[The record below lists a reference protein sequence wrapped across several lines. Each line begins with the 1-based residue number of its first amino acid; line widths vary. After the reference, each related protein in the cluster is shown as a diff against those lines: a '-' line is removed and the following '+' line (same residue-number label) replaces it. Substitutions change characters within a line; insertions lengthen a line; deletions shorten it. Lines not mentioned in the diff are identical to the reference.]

1 MNERGIV
8 VSPPFSILP
17 SGGIQCGGDPSP
29 LEMRKYLLYWDKI
42 DYPDNNL
49 VSVHSDDIDALM
61 QLGVLER
68 TFVRFQ
74 GEFNTGNGEF
84 FIAAQEKAFSIRSEL
99 FPGSWSMAQLSTTP
113 FYTQGERKT
122 SIDFELYGALPVP
135 SASTPFYDIL
145 QFKEHRSDELLAF
158 RAHLDDVYQKILNSP
173 DSARARNTEIERL
186 ESAIHSISRTLDE
199 SRIKKAIGS
208 LRSTIQSEPISILGM
223 GATFAFAAPAI
234 IPMSPFIAGPAAV
247 GITIAFKSMITPS
260 RGTNSELTYLKSSMK
275 NFDYK
280 R

>member
-8 VSPPFSILP
+8 VSPPFSVLP
-17 SGGIQCGGDPSP
+17 TGGIQFGGDPAP

-49 VSVHSDDIDALM
+49 VSVHSHDIDALM

-68 TFVRFQ
+68 TFVQFQ
-74 GEFNTGNGEF
+74 GAFSTGNGEF
-84 FIAAQEKAFSIRSEL
+84 FIAAQEKVFSKRSET

-113 FYTQGERKT
+113 FYTQGEKKI

-135 SASTPFYDIL
+135 SADTPFTDIL
-145 QFKEHRSDELLAF
+145 EFKERRKDEMLAF
-158 RAHLDDVYQKILNSP
+158 RSYLDDVYQKILISP
-173 DSARARNTEIERL
+173 DSARARNTEIDRL
-186 ESAIHSISRTLDE
+186 ESAVHSISRTLSE
-199 SRIKKAIGS
+199 SKIKKAIGS
-208 LRSTIQSEPISILGM
+208 LRNTIQSEPISILGM
-223 GATFAFAAPAI
+223 GATFAFAAPTI

-247 GITIAFKSMITPS
+247 GITIAFKSMFTPS
-260 RGTNSELTYLKSSMK
+260 KNVDSNLAYLESCIKQ
-275 NFDYK
+275 FAYK

>member
-17 SGGIQCGGDPSP
+17 SGGIQCGGDPPP

-49 VSVHSDDIDALM
+49 VSIHSDDIDALM

-68 TFVRFQ
+68 TFVHFQ
-74 GEFNTGNGEF
+74 GKFNSGKGEF
-84 FIAAQEKAFSIRSEL
+84 FIAAQEKVFSKRSEL

-113 FYTQGERKT
+113 FYTQGDRKT
-122 SIDFELYGALPVP
+122 AIDFELYGALPVP
-135 SASTPFYDIL
+135 AASTPFYDIL
-145 QFKEHRSDELLAF
+145 EFKEHRSDELIAF
-158 RAHLDDVYQKILNSP
+158 RAHLDDVYQRILNSP
-173 DSARARNTEIERL
+173 DSARARNTEIDRL
-186 ESAIHSISRTLDE
+186 ESAIHNISRTLDE
-199 SRIKKAIGS
+199 SKIKKTIGS
-208 LRSTIQSEPISILGM
+208 LRSTMQSEPISIFGI
-223 GATFAFAAPAI
+223 GAAFAFAPSSI
-234 IPMSPFIAGPAAV
+234 IPISPFIAGPVAV
-247 GITIAFKSMITPS
+247 GISIVFKSMITPS
-260 RGTNSELTYLKSSMK
+260 SDKGSELTYLKSSMK